1 MTKMFFSKWK
11 LKTRKI
17 MIPFTFFATC
27 KSLMSIKENTDRKKK
42 EERMKKNADR
52 TQPKMNG
59 LHVRY
64 NVKTLPQ

>member
-1 MTKMFFSKWK
+1 
-11 LKTRKI
+11 
-17 MIPFTFFATC
+17 
-27 KSLMSIKENTDRKKK
+27 MSIKENTGRKKK

-64 NVKTLPQ
+64 NVKALPQ

>member
-1 MTKMFFSKWK
+1 
-11 LKTRKI
+11 
-17 MIPFTFFATC
+17 
-27 KSLMSIKENTDRKKK
+27 MSIKENTDRKKK

-52 TQPKMNG
+52 TQPKMSG